1 MSLSSQLVM
10 DRLTVRDLRRDWKPI
25 RERLSR
31 ASTPDKQ
38 HPLPIRMHRAFSWI
52 QAIESLD
59 DETHLDQR
67 IVFRWISLNALY
79 GKWDDR
85 LNEPVRDAD
94 SLREFCSKV
103 LRCDRSQSV
112 AAVLKFEEEN
122 VLAILGDKF
131 TNRSFWRC
139 AQASKSFR
147 IDRTYLQGK
156 TWYAQEKWDM
166 LLENVLS
173 RIYLVR
179 CQLVHGASTYASSK
193 NRDMLLRCDHVLNQL
208 LLAFLLVII
217 EQAWQEDWG
226 ELCYPPMDE

>member
-1 MSLSSQLVM
+1 MN
-10 DRLTVRDLRRDWKPI
+10 RLTVRDLRRDWKPTK
-25 RERLSR
+25 EKLSR
-31 ASTPDKQ
+31 ASLSGKT
-38 HPLPIRMHRAFSWI
+38 HPLPVRMHRAFSWL

-59 DETHLDQR
+59 EEIHLDQR

-79 GKWDDR
+79 GKWDDK
-85 LNEPVRDAD
+85 LNEPLRDAD
-94 SLREFCSKV
+94 SLKEFCVKV

-112 AAVLKFEEEN
+112 AEVLKFEEEQI
-122 VLAILGDKF
+122 LAILGDKF
-131 TNRSFWRC
+131 TNRSFWRS

-147 IDRTYLQGK
+147 NDRTYLQGK
-156 TWYAQEKWDM
+156 IWFAEEKWDI
-166 LLENVLS
+166 LLENLLS

-179 CQLVHGASTYASSK
+179 CQLVHGASTHGSSR